1 MTRTA
6 VDIFD
11 LSGRVALITG
21 ASSGLGWRFAEVL
34 AANGASVALCARSA
48 DKLASLAHRIE
59 QAGGTAVAIEMDV
72 TDEASVIEGFDRATE
87 ALGVPTILLNNAG
100 MALQQTILEHSLEDW
115 RRVLDTDLDGVF
127 LAGREA
133 ARRMIEAGQSGTV
146 VNVASILGFGVSKTL
161 AAYATAKAG
170 VVQLTRAMA
179 LEWATS
185 GIRVN
190 AIAPGYILTEINRNF
205 FETPQGEELIQTIP
219 MKRIGDPSD
228 LDGVLLL
235 LASDASGFMTGETV
249 VIDGGHLSPI

>member
-6 VDIFD
+6 ADIFD
-11 LSGRVALITG
+11 LSGRVALVTG

-34 AANGASVALCARSA
+34 AANGAAVALCARSA
-48 DKLASLAHRIE
+48 DKLASLEHRIA
-59 QAGGTAVAIEMDV
+59 QAGGRAVAVDMDV
-72 TDEASVIEGFDRATE
+72 TDEASVTAAFDRATE
-87 ALGVPTILLNNAG
+87 ALGMPTILINNAG
-100 MALQQTILEHSLEDW
+100 IALQKSIVEQSYEDW

-133 ARRMIEAGQSGTV
+133 ARRIIEAGETGAI
-146 VNVASILGFGVSKTL
+146 VNIASILAFGVSKTL
-161 AAYATAKAG
+161 AAYSAAKGG

-185 GIRVN
+185 GVRVN
-190 AIAPGYILTEINRNF
+190 AIAPGYILTEINRDF
-205 FETPQGEELIQTIP
+205 FETSRGEDMIDQIP

-235 LASDASGFMTGETV
+235 LASDAGAFMTGETV
-249 VIDGGHLSPI
+249 VVDGGHLCPI